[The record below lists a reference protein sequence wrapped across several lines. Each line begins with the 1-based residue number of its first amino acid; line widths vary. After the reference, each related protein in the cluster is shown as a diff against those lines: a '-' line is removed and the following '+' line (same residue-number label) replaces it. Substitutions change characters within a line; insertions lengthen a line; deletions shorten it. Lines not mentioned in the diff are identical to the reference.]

1 MTPLGANYV
10 PNTIKVA
17 DLLSEDGTAWDEGKL
32 QAVFT
37 PSDAQDIRQIVVG
50 GPGKEDFRAWNYT
63 RNGIFT
69 VRSAYHLGMTLKT
82 ARKALASSSSWVAD
96 HKSWMELWAADVPNK
111 VKIHGWWV
119 LKNGV
124 GCW

>member
-1 MTPLGANYV
+1 MNQHKKISGPGTKINVLHDNWIPRNGSMTPLGANYV

-50 GPGKEDFRAWNYT
+50 GPGKEDFRAWNEDQ
-63 RNGIFT
+63 R
-69 VRSAYHLGMTLKT
+69 
-82 ARKALASSSSWVAD
+82 VA
-96 HKSWMELWAADVPNK
+96 
-111 VKIHGWWV
+111 
-119 LKNGV
+119 
-124 GCW
+124 

>member
-63 RNGIFT
+63 RHGIFT

-82 ARKALASSSSWVAD
+82 ARKALASSSSSVAD